1 MVIRAFT
8 SLTVRAFNSSISL
21 VLMVEMGGMESG
33 SNCLALHSAFL
44 ILGSAPVSNLG
55 VGPWPSLS

>member
-1 MVIRAFT
+1 
-8 SLTVRAFNSSISL
+8 
-21 VLMVEMGGMESG
+21 MVEMGGMESG